1 MNGSAATPKDDSAI
15 DLECSFGSTFPVEST
30 MDRKGPRS
38 MKRSFA
44 ALMGTSLALLL
55 LAGSPAWASF
65 VGWDYAW
72 SPSSLVVAADGGST
86 GGISLTL
93 QAQAHADGTSDI
105 IATNLR
111 TFSSAPRTL
120 PDSMAS
126 GNYTLTLS
134 LTDTASGQS
143 GTATF
148 SGFFSGTFST
158 TSADVHNTFTGAT
171 TETLVLGGHTYKI
184 TIGPYAPPGP
194 PSAANAG
201 TISAHVDVDQDSGN
215 NGDTPEPSTL
225 VLSCLGVSFLGAA
238 GWRKWKRGQ
247 QVAAA

>member
-1 MNGSAATPKDDSAI
+1 
-15 DLECSFGSTFPVEST
+15 
-30 MDRKGPRS
+30 

-55 LAGSPAWASF
+55 LAGSPAWAGF

-72 SPSSLVVAADGGST
+72 TPSSLVVAADSGGT
-86 GGISLTL
+86 GGISMTL

-111 TFSSAPRTL
+111 TFSSAPRTI
-120 PDSMAS
+120 PDSVAQ
-126 GNYTLTLS
+126 GNYNLTLS
-134 LTDTASGQS
+134 LTDTASGQQGS
-143 GTATF
+143 VSFTGYF
-148 SGFFSGTFST
+148 KGTFST
-158 TSADVHNTFTGAT
+158 TSSEVQNTFTGPT
-171 TETLVLGGHTYKI
+171 SQTLTLGGHKFTV

-201 TISAHVDVDQDSGN
+201 TISAHVDVDQDTGN
-215 NGDTPEPSTL
+215 NGGDTPEPSTL